1 MAVVGNTV
9 SEIGDVLFIYSQ
21 AAVAG
26 NVTITSF
33 VDTIQGENPNRYFTK
48 SFRYSTDGVN
58 YSSWMS
64 LTNSNLSNIT
74 GNVPGLIFFE
84 FKYQREGTDNTGIL
98 EFQGLQLIGNIII
111 QICNNTVSLESI
123 FEDLVCNDAL
133 TSATA
138 NNLLKKIYKSG
149 ILPEFI
155 ERGEGVDDT
164 DFVSLWSAVCF
175 FLAYISAF
183 MHEFDTILYKRKYLI
198 EYMKQ
203 RNIAFCEDQIPF
215 MDLQF
220 LANNFY
226 DEIRKRGT
234 QMIYKEKGSK
244 LLDDSTAPI
253 RGEWLRLICKNH
265 YDEFLVDVMEKHK
278 HGWCIG
284 QSSPMY
290 NGTYFSR
297 QINKTEENSADFL
310 DLSKYDLINGDNVF
324 ITNEGTK
331 KIAGL
336 IGGAGIQG
344 FGFDLDNP
352 ISTALPEQLII
363 VDKEI
368 DYEITFLI
376 KRNIGSSGSLR
387 FGVTGYNRNNVLKP
401 LSFQRIDNLLTENTF
416 LLDNTQSITKI
427 ENEWYFVR
435 AIIYAAKSQP
445 INGPER
451 KLNVNQGINLRFNAN
466 EDIEKIKISLYL
478 DSTDTND
485 IYKIHDF
492 KMRPLVRGKNSRHL
506 TNGMDPYIKNPQ
518 FLQGSGF
525 ILNWFRNN
533 SNGMADWE
541 IQNFIEDFLIP
552 YQNRLTQY
560 SLTPKI
566 NDRQVLIDIN

>member
-1 MAVVGNTV
+1 
-9 SEIGDVLFIYSQ
+9 
-21 AAVAG
+21 
-26 NVTITSF
+26 
-33 VDTIQGENPNRYFTK
+33 
-48 SFRYSTDGVN
+48 
-58 YSSWMS
+58 
-64 LTNSNLSNIT
+64 
-74 GNVPGLIFFE
+74 
-84 FKYQREGTDNTGIL
+84 
-98 EFQGLQLIGNIII
+98 
-111 QICNNTVSLESI
+111 
-123 FEDLVCNDAL
+123 
-133 TSATA
+133 
-138 NNLLKKIYKSG
+138 
-149 ILPEFI
+149 
-155 ERGEGVDDT
+155 
-164 DFVSLWSAVCF
+164 
-175 FLAYISAF
+175 
-183 MHEFDTILYKRKYLI
+183 
-198 EYMKQ
+198 MKQ

-234 QMIYKEKGSK
+234 QMIYKEKGLK
-244 LLDDSTAPI
+244 LLDDSTVPI

-265 YDEFLVDVMEKHK
+265 YDEFLVDVIEKHK

-284 QSSPMY
+284 QSSPIY

-352 ISTALPEQLII
+352 ISIALPEQLII

-376 KRNIGSSGSLR
+376 KRNIGSFGSMR

-435 AIIYAAKSQP
+435 AIIYAANSQP
-445 INGPER
+445 ITGPER

-492 KMRPLVRGKNSRHL
+492 KMRPLVRGKNSRPL
-506 TNGMDPYIKNPQ
+506 TNGMEPYIKNPQ